1 MVLMWLGPSATTLFV
16 AGRSLLTTVT
26 VLLLLLAVF
35 VLPLTGL
42 ARRPP
47 EGPRRVPVVA
57 RRVAVA
63 ARSVTALVSVAVLAA
78 RSVVAAGVVVST
90 ARSVPTG
97 VAVSTAR
104 SVTAGA
110 VVSTAFVAAVL
121 VVSVVKANVA
131 TGAAWSVVTSFVVAI
146 TAVGS

>member
-16 AGRSLLTTVT
+16 AGRSLFTTVT
-26 VLLLLLAVF
+26 VLLPLLAVF
-35 VLPLTGL
+35 VLPLTGV

-47 EGPRRVPVVA
+47 EGPRREPVA

-63 ARSVTALVSVAVLAA
+63 ARSVTVPVSVAVFAA
-78 RSVVAAGVVVST
+78 RSVVAAGVVGST

-110 VVSTAFVAAVL
+110 VVSTALVAAVL

-131 TGAAWSVVTSFVVAI
+131 TGAAWSVVTSFVVAT

>member
-26 VLLLLLAVF
+26 VLLPLLAVF
-35 VLPLTGL
+35 VLPLTGV

-47 EGPRRVPVVA
+47 EGPRRVPVA
-57 RRVAVA
+57 ERRSRVA

-78 RSVVAAGVVVST
+78 RSIVAAGVVVST

-104 SVTAGA
+104 SVTVGA
-110 VVSTAFVAAVL
+110 VVSTALVAAVL
-121 VVSVVKANVA
+121 VISVVKANVA
-131 TGAAWSVVTSFVVAI
+131 TGAAWSVVRSFVVA
-146 TAVGS
+146 TTDVGS